1 MIFKNRNII
10 IVNGNTIMLFYK
22 EHIVE
27 TWMFN
32 IMTSTGKNVGEHF
45 DGIKITLLFK
55 FARHTEVIKSL
66 R

>member
-1 MIFKNRNII
+1 MIFKYRNII

-32 IMTSTGKNVGEHF
+32 VMTSTGKNVREHF
-45 DGIKITLLFK
+45 D
-55 FARHTEVIKSL
+55 
-66 R
+66 